1 MYIQLCQ
8 QAYMYHTCRWYL
20 LIKNFM
26 VILDIHTCRP
36 IRITKKKIKL
46 IFNSLFRQEGNIIF
60 PHIAKCC
67 VFYFDCDVYKR
78 PIWNNLLWIAAHVLS
93 WSFGKPEL
101 LTRCYGSGKVIPG
114 LLGPLNPARNS
125 TYSLL
130 QELYREILNLFQDQ
144 LVHIGGDEVPFECW
158 YFILWFS
165 LL

>member
-1 MYIQLCQ
+1 MYP
-8 QAYMYHTCRWYL
+8 TCRWYL

-60 PHIAKCC
+60 PHIANVWLMQSV
-67 VFYFDCDVYKR
+67 VFFLFWLWCLQKR

-130 QELYREILNLFQDQ
+130 QELYREILNLFQDE

-165 LL
+165 LI

>member
-1 MYIQLCQ
+1 
-8 QAYMYHTCRWYL
+8 
-20 LIKNFM
+20 M

-60 PHIAKCC
+60 PHIANVWIMQSV
-67 VFYFDCDVYKR
+67 VFFILIVMFTKT
-78 PIWNNLLWIAAHVLS
+78 PNLFWIAAHVLS

-165 LL
+165 LI